1 MDTNL
6 QSLFTQTLSPELM
19 QTVSK
24 NLGETEPSVR
34 RGIGALVPV
43 ILAGLMAKASTS
55 AGASKVF
62 AAVTGPTVN
71 AGASGGDLGSL
82 PSATT
87 SSTTANAASP
97 LLSDLFGA
105 DKASGLASA
114 LAGVAGLRVGS
125 AANLVL
131 MVAPL
136 LFGFLKRH
144 VAAEGLDST
153 KLGSLL
159 AGQRSRLSGADP
171 RLMSVLGLG
180 SPASMSG
187 AAAPAVVNDR
197 RAVAGGLPRW
207 MPLLLGALILLG
219 LLWYFLG
226 RSPATMPSSDRGAAT
241 AEVRFPAKVYFETGK
256 AEVGSESSA
265 VIKAA
270 AAALTKRNAT
280 KVAVTGYTD
289 KTGDEAANRELAKNR
304 AMAVKAALEAAG
316 VSPSRIESKE
326 PVFVEI
332 GAGGADAE
340 ARRVDITLP

>member
-24 NLGETEPSVR
+24 NLGETEPAVR
-34 RGIGALVPV
+34 KGIGALVPV
-43 ILAGLMAKASTS
+43 ILAGLMAKASTP

-71 AGASGGDLGSL
+71 AGLSGVDPGSP
-82 PSATT
+82 PSVTT
-87 SSTTANAASP
+87 SSTTTNTDSP

-105 DKASGLASA
+105 DKASRLASA
-114 LAGVAGLRVGS
+114 LAGVSGLRVGS
-125 AANLVL
+125 AANLIL
-131 MVAPL
+131 MVVPL

-144 VAAEGLDST
+144 MATEGLDST
-153 KLGSLL
+153 RLGSFL
-159 AGQRSRLSGADP
+159 AGQRSHLSGATDP

-187 AAAPAVVNDR
+187 AAATSAATAV
-197 RAVAGGLPRW
+197 RATALPRW
-207 MPLLLGALILLG
+207 LPLLLGALILLG
-219 LLWYFLG
+219 LLWYFFG
-226 RSPATMPSSDRGAAT
+226 RSHGTAPSSDRAAAT
-241 AEVRFPAKVYFETGK
+241 AEVSFPAKVYFETGK

-265 VIKAA
+265 VIRAA
-270 AAALTKRNAT
+270 AAALAKRNAP

-289 KTGDEAANRELAKNR
+289 RTGDEAANRELAKNR

-316 VSPSRIESKE
+316 VNSSRIESKE